1 MPARRRGGVLAR
13 PTLSILSAVA
23 LVTCIAVVVVRRSSV
38 SSLTPSRSESD
49 GDTEEQYEDAAG
61 GVPVSELP
69 QHGTADAVS
78 PKVHVGGQTRS
89 SKEEVEVD
97 GRTVRV
103 RPHPMDEGSRADL
116 TVARQAR
123 RRWKDAP
130 VLEKHNSTLSC
141 AATAAATVAWRRMTP
156 EKMFEPDPHSSPR
169 ALKDAQER
177 AGATPAKKPRFHAS
191 CAVRL
196 PTM

>member
-38 SSLTPSRSESD
+38 SSLTRARSESD
-49 GDTEEQYEDAAG
+49 DTEEQYEDAAG
-61 GVPVSELP
+61 GVPLSELP
-69 QHGTADAVS
+69 QHGTADAVE
-78 PKVHVGGQTRS
+78 KVHVGGQTHAS

-116 TVARQAR
+116 TVAKAR

>member
-1 MPARRRGGVLAR
+1 MLAR

-38 SSLTPSRSESD
+38 SSLTRARSESD
-49 GDTEEQYEDAAG
+49 DTEEQYEDAAG
-61 GVPVSELP
+61 GVPLSELP
-69 QHGTADAVS
+69 QHGTADAVE
-78 PKVHVGGQTRS
+78 KVHVGGQTHAS

-116 TVARQAR
+116 TVAKAR